1 MADVFEND
9 SIEEKDNALKRFISF
24 KNILFAL
31 LILIV
36 INLLYLDILIIK
48 SGNIKT
54 IEKII
59 STPSSTNNQNDSF
72 CSLSC
77 ITKINEE
84 IQKLNKQTV
93 SKAVTPTPTIAQTPS
108 VGSSSVKEYYIP
120 FGSGSGNSSDWQDV
134 AGLQAYVDSAGYPN
148 IKSVVFEASLHI
160 PTGNET
166 ATVRLYNATDG
177 HPVWNSEVNF
187 NGNASSV
194 FLTSSSVSLDN
205 GNKLYKVQM
214 KTQLQFNAVL
224 DQSRLHITT
233 K

>member
-1 MADVFEND
+1 MANVFEND
-9 SIEEKDNALKRFISF
+9 SIEEKDNIFKRFISF
-24 KNILFAL
+24 KNIFFAL

-36 INLLYLDILIIK
+36 INLLCLDILIFK
-48 SGNIKT
+48 NRNIKT

-59 STPSSTNNQNDSF
+59 PTSSLTNDQNDSS

-84 IQKLNKQTV
+84 VQKLNKQTIQ
-93 SKAVTPTPTIAQTPS
+93 KAVTLTPTETKKPS
-108 VGSSSVKEYYIP
+108 VSSLSVKEYYIP
-120 FGSGSGNSSDWQDV
+120 FGSGSGNSADWQDV
-134 AGLQAYVDSAGYPN
+134 AGLQAYVDSVGYPN

-166 ATVRLYNATDG
+166 VTVRLYNATDG

-194 FLTSSSVSLDN
+194 LLTSSSVSLDS

-214 KTQLQFNAVL
+214 KTQLQFNAIL